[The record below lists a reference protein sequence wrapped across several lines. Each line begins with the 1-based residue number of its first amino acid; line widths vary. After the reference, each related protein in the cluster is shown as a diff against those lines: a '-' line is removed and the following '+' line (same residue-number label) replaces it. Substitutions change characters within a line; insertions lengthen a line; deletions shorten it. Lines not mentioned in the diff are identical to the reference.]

1 MSPFSSTTNS
11 ICCCR
16 WDAEQRHCIS
26 NSKKKCVGV
35 KEQPSHLLQDFLAK
49 TQAASTPIVDG
60 FRDFMVALGFL
71 MDLEIS
77 CIPISYLN
85 LSLARAGHH
94 VWSLHALFLFFL
106 LPYVFPIL
114 FHPCFVSVFR
124 LMWVSSLA
132 YPNLLR
138 TKRFGCCCCSGL
150 SYYQFQF
157 FFLVIFAF
165 PFCFRCSYIFHCF

>member
-1 MSPFSSTTNS
+1 MSPLSSTTNS

-35 KEQPSHLLQDFLAK
+35 KEQLSHLLQDFLAK

-94 VWSLHALFLFFL
+94 VGSLHALFLFFFIAL
-106 LPYVFPIL
+106 RFPHSFSPL
-114 FHPCFVSVFR
+114 FCLCFSTHVGFI
-124 LMWVSSLA
+124 SSLPQLA
-132 YPNLLR
+132 
-138 TKRFGCCCCSGL
+138 
-150 SYYQFQF
+150 
-157 FFLVIFAF
+157 
-165 PFCFRCSYIFHCF
+165 